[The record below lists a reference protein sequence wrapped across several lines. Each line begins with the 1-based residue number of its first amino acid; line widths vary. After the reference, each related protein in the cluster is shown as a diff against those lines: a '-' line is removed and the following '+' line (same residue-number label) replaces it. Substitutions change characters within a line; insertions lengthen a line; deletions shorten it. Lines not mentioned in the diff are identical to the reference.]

1 MAEGGDLK
9 PPTPASTPHAQM
21 PPMPPGS
28 RWLSFKILTEE
39 SLLSR
44 VINISYTNPSSFCLF
59 PRSSVNLQD
68 PFSDGSD
75 PAFPRK
81 NLTPNSNYQ
90 SGMNT
95 PDMQGRMGPY
105 EPNKDPFSNMRKG
118 GHTE

>member
-1 MAEGGDLK
+1 MPKCPPCRPGPGD
-9 PPTPASTPHAQM
+9 
-21 PPMPPGS
+21 S
-28 RWLSFKILTEE
+28 RLRFLTEE

-44 VINISYTNPSSFCLF
+44 VINISYTNPSFCLF
-59 PRSSVNLQD
+59 PRSVNLQD

-81 NLTPNSNYQ
+81 NMTPNSNYQ

-118 GHTE
+118 GNTE

>member
-28 RWLSFKILTEE
+28 RWLLIKILTKD
-39 SLLSR
+39 SLIARDIMMSEM
-44 VINISYTNPSSFCLF
+44 NPPHFSCF

-68 PFSDGSD
+68 PFSEGSD

-81 NLTPNSNYQ
+81 NMTPNSNYQ
-90 SGMNT
+90 PGMNT